1 MESTKIGKSTL
12 YLGDCMEYMATLPDK
27 AFDLA
32 IVDPPYGIGASRPS
46 IKDEFVTQS
55 NGAVLRVA
63 QPSYKAKSWDDEPA
77 GAEYFQE
84 LERVSKHQIVWGSNF
99 YSYQFKG
106 VGRLVWDKMNDYSDQ
121 FDCEIAY
128 VSMNNRTDII
138 RYMWAGMMQGLEV
151 AKSAKKALLQ
161 QGNKSLNE
169 VRIHPT
175 QKPVKL
181 YEWLLTN
188 YAKPGQRIL
197 DTHLGSG
204 SSAIAAHYMGYEF
217 VGCEL
222 DPDYYRAAC
231 NRIRK
236 QTAQVSMF
244 GDAYD
249 QVERDEFK
257 QESFL

>member
-1 MESTKIGKSTL
+1 MSEPVIIGGATL
-12 YLGDCMEYMATLPDK
+12 YNCDCMEYMRGLPDK
-27 AFDLA
+27 AFELA
-32 IVDPPYGIGASRPS
+32 IVDPPYGIGASRPT
-46 IKDEFVTQS
+46 IKDEFVTQA
-55 NGAVLRVA
+55 NGAVLRIA
-63 QPSYKAKSWDDEPA
+63 QPNYKQKAWDEEPA

-84 LERVSKHQIVWGSNF
+84 LERVSKHQVVWGCNF
-99 YSYQFKG
+99 YDYKFKG

-128 VSMNNRTDII
+128 VSLNNRTDIV

-169 VRIHPT
+169 QRIHPT

-188 YAKPGQRIL
+188 YAKPGDRIL

-204 SSAIAAHYMGYEF
+204 SSAIACLNLGFEI

-222 DPDYYRAAC
+222 DEDYFAADC
-231 NRIRK
+231 KRIRMA
-236 QTAQVSMF
+236 TAQ
-244 GDAYD
+244 
-249 QVERDEFK
+249 ERLFA
-257 QESFL
+257 